1 MITAVTHACLVLAP
15 IRTSTTP
22 ALRRFATRCHLNG
35 AWPLP
40 YRLGLRGLATAARPP
55 PETLPQTI
63 KSIADAAAH
72 RLSAEEL
79 QRVKAFLS
87 YARTKD
93 IVIYRQDTKT
103 FQRVAT
109 LALLVQ
115 LAFWLNLSH
124 LAYLNMFDE
133 NPETNAFELASGLK
147 RALVAGGLAAVGA
160 VTAGL
165 LLVYTASRVNTITLL
180 KGGQTLRFQ
189 TARLYKAGVFEFP
202 LTSVYATTHL
212 AIKPHQ
218 GSTPSASK
226 TNHYFLRSTQ
236 RRLGFQ
242 LDRRAEFLEP
252 VTWDCLFNKRLP

>member
-1 MITAVTHACLVLAP
+1 MIAAVAHACLGLAP
-15 IRTSTTP
+15 LRTSP
-22 ALRRFATRCHLNG
+22 VLRRLAFQCRPNS

-40 YRLGLRGLATAARPP
+40 HRLGLRGLGSAARPSL
-55 PETLPQTI
+55 ETLPHTI
-63 KSIADAAAH
+63 KSITDAAAH

-79 QRVKAFLS
+79 QRVRAFLG

-133 NPETNAFELASGLK
+133 NPETNTFELASGIK

-165 LLVYTASRVNTITLL
+165 LLIYTACRVNTITLL

-189 TARLYKAGVFEFP
+189 TARLYKAGTFDFP
-202 LTSVYATTHL
+202 LTSVYATTRL
-212 AIKPHQ
+212 TAMPQ
-218 GSTPSASK
+218 LGPTVPASK